1 MDFILKHFPA
11 SLRVKNF
18 CHTCVVRPPQLTA
31 ACVTPLPSS
40 TSPIRTPVVP
50 HQNRRRHTLT
60 ISRPHL
66 FANRLILEPTFVIDA
81 VVRRHSLYIPLPP
94 SRAPLSQSPPR
105 NRRLLARHLPF
116 NRDSCIDFEPSSA
129 ALHLQTQMIKTS
141 SAASPSSPHLLRYV
155 ADMCEA

>member
-18 CHTCVVRPPQLTA
+18 CHTCQVRPPQLTA

-116 NRDSCIDFEPSSA
+116 NRDFAHRFRAKQCCAAFANANDQNFECRLAELTTLAP
-129 ALHLQTQMIKTS
+129 
-141 SAASPSSPHLLRYV
+141 
-155 ADMCEA
+155 MCGRHV